1 MLLGKDGAIKLDY
14 SELSHLLL
22 KNVIICFFAFQIEG
36 KITLYNY
43 PNTYLYFFNYS
54 IHKVEQIKAYL
65 DQMASISEVDWNFF
79 MSKLQRRVIPKKDV
93 FLKLDEIENTI
104 SFIESGVVRLFIP
117 KEDPEKEITFG
128 FSFKNQF
135 ISAYDSFLTQEPS
148 AYQLQ
153 ALTETTLLSIT
164 YEDLQAVYKK
174 TQIGNLIGRLTA
186 ERLFLLK
193 SKREQNLLNLSA
205 EQRYVKLFKE
215 RPELLKVIPL
225 KYISSYIGVT
235 AQALSR
241 IRKRL

>member
-1 MLLGKDGAIKLDY
+1 M
-14 SELSHLLL
+14 
-22 KNVIICFFAFQIEG
+22 Q
-36 KITLYNY
+36 
-43 PNTYLYFFNYS
+43 
-54 IHKVEQIKAYL
+54 QIKAYL
-65 DQMASISEVDWNFF
+65 DQIATISNLDWDFF
-79 MSKLQRRVIPKKDV
+79 TSKLQRRVIPKKAV
-93 FLKLDEIENTI
+93 FLKLNDIENHI
-104 SFIESGVVRLFIP
+104 SFIDSGVVRLYIP
-117 KEDPEKEITFG
+117 KENPEKEITFG
-128 FSFKNQF
+128 FSFKDQF
-135 ISAYDSFLTQEPS
+135 ISAYDSFLTQKPS

-164 YEDLQAVYKK
+164 YADLQQVYKT

-193 SKREQNLLNLSA
+193 SMREQNLLNLTA
-205 EQRYVKLFKE
+205 EERYMKLFKD

>member
-1 MLLGKDGAIKLDY
+1 L
-14 SELSHLLL
+14 
-22 KNVIICFFAFQIEG
+22 
-36 KITLYNY
+36 
-43 PNTYLYFFNYS
+43 
-54 IHKVEQIKAYL
+54 EQIKAYL
-65 DQMASISEVDWNFF
+65 DQLANISKADWDIFT
-79 MSKLQRRVIPKKDV
+79 SKLQRRIIPKKAI
-93 FLKLDEIENTI
+93 FLKVNEIENTI

-117 KEDPEKEITFG
+117 KENPDKEITFG

-135 ISAYDSFLTQEPS
+135 VSAYDSFLTQKPS

-164 YEDLQAVYKK
+164 HLDLQAVYKT
-174 TQIGNLIGRLTA
+174 TQIGNLVGRLTA

-193 SKREQNLLNLSA
+193 SIREQNLLNLTA

-215 RPELLKVIPL
+215 RPELLRVIPL

-241 IRKRL
+241 IRKRIIYIY

>member
-1 MLLGKDGAIKLDY
+1 L
-14 SELSHLLL
+14 
-22 KNVIICFFAFQIEG
+22 Q
-36 KITLYNY
+36 
-43 PNTYLYFFNYS
+43 
-54 IHKVEQIKAYL
+54 QIKAYL
-65 DQMASISEVDWNFF
+65 DKIATISNKDWEFF
-79 MSKLQRRVIPKKDV
+79 TSKLQRRVIPKKAV
-93 FLKLDEIENTI
+93 FLKLNDIEQHI

-117 KEDPEKEITFG
+117 KENPEKEITFG
-128 FSFKNQF
+128 FSFEDQF
-135 ISAYDSFLTQEPS
+135 VSAYDSFLTQKPS

-153 ALTETTLLSIT
+153 ALTETTILSIT
-164 YEDLQAVYKK
+164 YNDLQAVYKT

-193 SKREQNLLNLSA
+193 SKREQNLLNLTA
-205 EQRYVKLFKE
+205 EERYMKLFKE

>member
-1 MLLGKDGAIKLDY
+1 MSTQSLCLKDL
-14 SELSHLLL
+14 
-22 KNVIICFFAFQIEG
+22 Q
-36 KITLYNY
+36 
-43 PNTYLYFFNYS
+43 
-54 IHKVEQIKAYL
+54 QIKAYL
-65 DQMASISEVDWNFF
+65 DQIATISNSDWDFF
-79 MSKLQRRVIPKKDV
+79 TSKLQPRVIPKKAI
-93 FLKLDEIENTI
+93 FLKLNDIENYI
-104 SFIESGVVRLFIP
+104 SFIESGVVRLYIP

-128 FSFKNQF
+128 FSFKDQF
-135 ISAYDSFLTQEPS
+135 ISAYDSFLTQTPS

-153 ALTETTLLSIT
+153 ALTETSLLSIT
-164 YEDLQAVYKK
+164 YDDVQEVYNK

-205 EQRYVKLFKE
+205 EERYMKLFKE

-235 AQALSR
+235 PQALSR

>member
-1 MLLGKDGAIKLDY
+1 MSTQSLCLKDL
-14 SELSHLLL
+14 
-22 KNVIICFFAFQIEG
+22 Q
-36 KITLYNY
+36 
-43 PNTYLYFFNYS
+43 
-54 IHKVEQIKAYL
+54 QIKAYL
-65 DQMASISEVDWNFF
+65 DQIATISNSDWDFF
-79 MSKLQRRVIPKKDV
+79 TSKLQPRVIPKKAI
-93 FLKLDEIENTI
+93 FLKLNDIDNYI
-104 SFIESGVVRLFIP
+104 SFIESGVVRLYIP

-128 FSFKNQF
+128 FSFKDQF
-135 ISAYDSFLTQEPS
+135 ISAYDSFLTQTPS

-164 YEDLQAVYKK
+164 YDDLQEVYNK

-205 EQRYVKLFKE
+205 EERYMKLFKE

-235 AQALSR
+235 PQALSR